1 MKKKNDIERIAI
13 VISELG
19 KVNSLL
25 DLHGFGELTARVEL
39 VRNGASIETPGMA
52 GADWQNMMTSLNSDA
67 YDRLISLAKS
77 YKTNLENELEELNG
91 RVR

>member
-1 MKKKNDIERIAI
+1 MKKNDVEKIAA
-13 VISELG
+13 VISELD
-19 KVNSLL
+19 KVNALL

-52 GADWQNMMTSLNSDA
+52 GADWQNMMTSLNIDA
-67 YDRLISLAKS
+67 YDQLISLAKS